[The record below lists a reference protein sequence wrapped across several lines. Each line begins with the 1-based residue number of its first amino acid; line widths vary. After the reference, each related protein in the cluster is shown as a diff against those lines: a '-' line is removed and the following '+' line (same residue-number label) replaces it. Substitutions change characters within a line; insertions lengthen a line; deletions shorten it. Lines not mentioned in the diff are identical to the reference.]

1 MVDTGRYPLSIVCSK
16 QLIDYFQ
23 RVTATKDNSDILA
36 IVKDAVIEQKTL
48 GLDWFT
54 RTESVIKK
62 YKESVD
68 ASSKAEVMTSKL
80 LGKSV
85 RSKMQD
91 KFVELWNIKRRKNCK
106 LEFCNLIKSQ
116 YKEEDYLKLTQKHY
130 EQARSIAK
138 IRMSAH
144 PLHIETGRYK
154 GTPRN
159 LIYCKACCTTDE
171 VTATLLS
178 ALPFNEM
185 PVETELHALL
195 ECTAYND
202 LRDSTPPSLY
212 EAIKPEVWNLFNNDD
227 LTHKLA
233 TFLGKLPN
241 RRQTISSIPS
251 NN

>member
-1 MVDTGRYPLSIVCSK
+1 MKDTL
-16 QLIDYFQ
+16 F
-23 RVTATKDNSDILA
+23 
-36 IVKDAVIEQKTL
+36 EQKTL

-54 RTESVIKK
+54 RTESVSKK

-91 KFVELWNIKRRKNCK
+91 KFVELWNIERRKNRK
-106 LEFCNLIKSQ
+106 LEFYNLIKSQ
-116 YKEEDYLKLTQKHY
+116 CKEEDYLKLTQKYY

-159 LIYCKACCTTDE
+159 PRYCKACCTTDE

-202 LRDSTPPSLY
+202 LRSSTPPSLY
-212 EAIKPEVWNLFNNDD
+212 EAIKPKVWNLFDNDD

-233 TFLGKLPN
+233 TVLGKLLN
-241 RRQTISSIPS
+241 RRQTISGIPS